1 MGSTEP
7 LSEIA
12 HDFSPMMIIH
22 KDGTIERLVGNDIVP
37 PSFDP
42 KTNVD
47 SRDVLYLP
55 ENTLSAR
62 LYIPKNTKDQNQKLL
77 LVVYFHGG
85 GFCVHTAFS
94 STYNNYLNNLV
105 SEANIIAVSVDYRR
119 APKNPVPCAHDDSWT
134 AIKWVASHVDGDGPE
149 DWLNHYADF
158 QRVFFAGDSSGA
170 NIAHHMGTT
179 GVKTR
184 EWREAMWQF
193 VYPSMIDCNDPLINP
208 AVGSNL
214 TSQQGCAR
222 MLVFVAEEDM
232 LRYRGWFYCK
242 KLKESGWKGDVE
254 IVESQEELHAFH
266 LRNPYCENAVSM
278 LKITAAFFSHDNA

>member
-12 HDFSPMMIIH
+12 HDFSPMMIIY

-62 LYIPKNTKDQNQKLL
+62 LYIPKNPKDQNRKLP

-105 SEANIIAVSVDYRR
+105 SEANIIAVSVDYQR
-119 APKNPVPCAHDDSWT
+119 APEIPVPCAHEDSWT
-134 AIKWVASHVDGDGPE
+134 ALKWVASHVDGDGQE
-149 DWLNHYADF
+149 DWLNHYVDF
-158 QRVFFAGDSSGA
+158 QRLFFAGDSSGA
-170 NIAHHMGTT
+170 KIAHHMGTT
-179 GVKTR
+179 DVKTR
-184 EWREAMWQF
+184 EWREAMRQF
-193 VYPSMIDCNDPLINP
+193 VYPSMIDCDDPLVNP

-214 TSQQGCAR
+214 TSLQGCAR
-222 MLVFVAEEDM
+222 MLVF
-232 LRYRGWFYCK
+232 

-254 IVESQEELHAFH
+254 IVDSQGEQHVFH
-266 LRNPYCENAVSM
+266 LRNPDCKNAVSM
-278 LKITAAFFSHDNA
+278 LKKTAALFSHDKA

>member
-1 MGSTEP
+1 MDAPFPQSWVVAWPSCLDSRIGEDVSPTVVDRDTPVRKTLP
-7 LSEIA
+7 LDICS
-12 HDFSPMMIIH
+12 S
-22 KDGTIERLVGNDIVP
+22 RLVSSKYFP
-37 PSFDP
+37 QTPY
-42 KTNVD
+42 
-47 SRDVLYLP
+47 VLYLL

-62 LYIPKNTKDQNQKLL
+62 LYIPKNPKDQNQKLP

-85 GFCVHTAFS
+85 GFCVHTTFS

-119 APKNPVPCAHDDSWT
+119 ALKNPIPCAHDDSWT

-149 DWLNHYADF
+149 
-158 QRVFFAGDSSGA
+158 
-170 NIAHHMGTT
+170 
-179 GVKTR
+179 

-193 VYPSMIDCNDPLINP
+193 VYPSMIDCDDPLINP

-214 TSQQGCAR
+214 ASQQGCAR

-254 IVESQEELHAFH
+254 IVESQGELHAFH
-266 LRNPYCENAVSM
+266 LRNPDCENAVSM
-278 LKITAAFFSHDNA
+278 LKKTAAFFSHDNA

>member
-1 MGSTEP
+1 MEAKN
-7 LSEIA
+7 LVNYLQKALIK
-12 HDFSPMMIIH
+12 FIINPI
-22 KDGTIERLVGNDIVP
+22 DV
-37 PSFDP
+37 
-42 KTNVD
+42 
-47 SRDVLYLP
+47 DVLYLP

-62 LYIPKNTKDQNQKLL
+62 LYIPKNTKDQNQKLP

-85 GFCVHTAFS
+85 GFCVHTACS

-119 APKNPVPCAHDDSWT
+119 APKNPVPCAHDDSRT

-170 NIAHHMGTT
+170 NIAHHMGKFSTIGIVLTHPSFWGKDPIPDETT
-179 GVKTR
+179 DVKTR

-193 VYPSMIDCNDPLINP
+193 VYPSMIDCDDPLVNP

-214 TSQQGCAR
+214 TSLQGCAR
-222 MLVFVAEEDM
+222 ML
-232 LRYRGWFYCK
+232 
-242 KLKESGWKGDVE
+242 LKESGWKGDVE
-254 IVESQEELHAFH
+254 IVDSQGEQHVFH
-266 LRNPYCENAVSM
+266 LRNPDCKNAVSM
-278 LKITAAFFSHDNA
+278 LKKTAALFSHDKA